1 MWEAHKENAN
11 VACFFQVSKVFFLLK
26 QWKFAFL
33 LKKCLNVK
41 MRGGKILK
49 WVERQ
54 VVRELCIKSFHPLRY
69 YKRLCHIYNFTPTP
83 PTQLPSLS
91 LSNSLASL
99 YRALLKKSNS
109 FSMIVRRLLDAIT
122 QFLLVYFLFV
132 KLQQNFSSLFIFLLH
147 WLDMNTFPSIIVIN
161 SMWT

>member
-26 QWKFAFL
+26 KWKFAFL

-99 YRALLKKSNS
+99 YRALLKNPIHFPWLCVACSMLLHNS
-109 FSMIVRRLLDAIT
+109 CLYIFCSW
-122 QFLLVYFLFV
+122 
-132 KLQQNFSSLFIFLLH
+132 NFSKIFLLF
-147 WLDMNTFPSIIVIN
+147 LFFCYIG
-161 SMWT
+161 